1 MRSGTGNT
9 AEFKEDNMSI
19 HVVVMGVAGCGK
31 STVAEAIHERLGYVY
46 AEGDDFHPQA
56 NIDKMSA
63 GIPLTDEDRWPWLKV
78 INTWMVAREALDE
91 NTVVSSSA
99 LKRSY
104 REVLAQNVPTFFVH
118 LTGSQELIQ
127 QRLNERKGHFMPPA
141 LLPSQFAILEPLQPD
156 ENGVE
161 VSIEGSVEEMV
172 ERAVAAAVDQV
183 AVALGGSHEH
193 ARAVKV
199 LCNQRFGRLGAKVA
213 EEDDE
218 GIAVRG
224 LDVGDGLEHVGF
236 VLDGDGTFVHA
247 ALTSLGDVRAAH
259 FGERAREAVTGDG
272 DEAELY
278 IGDVFKHD
286 TFPP

>member
-31 STVAEAIHERLGYVY
+31 STVAEAIHERLGYAY

-63 GIPLTDEDRWPWLKV
+63 GIPLTDEDRWPWLQV
-78 INTWMVAREALDE
+78 INKWMVAREALGE

-104 REVLAQNVPTFFVH
+104 REALSENVPTFFIH
-118 LTGSQELIQ
+118 LSGTQELIQ

-141 LLPSQFAILEPLQPD
+141 LLPSQFAILEPLSPD

-161 VSIEGSVEEMV
+161 VSIEGSVDAMV
-172 ERAVAAAVDQV
+172 ERALDAVNEYARSVAPQSRQQAA
-183 AVALGGSHEH
+183 
-193 ARAVKV
+193 
-199 LCNQRFGRLGAKVA
+199 
-213 EEDDE
+213 
-218 GIAVRG
+218 
-224 LDVGDGLEHVGF
+224 
-236 VLDGDGTFVHA
+236 
-247 ALTSLGDVRAAH
+247 
-259 FGERAREAVTGDG
+259 
-272 DEAELY
+272 
-278 IGDVFKHD
+278 
-286 TFPP
+286 

>member
-161 VSIEGSVEEMV
+161 VSHRRQRRGNGRTCRRRS
-172 ERAVAAAVDQV
+172 ER
-183 AVALGGSHEH
+183 
-193 ARAVKV
+193 
-199 LCNQRFGRLGAKVA
+199 
-213 EEDDE
+213 
-218 GIAVRG
+218 VRG
-224 LDVGDGLEHVGF
+224 EGGRAI
-236 VLDGDGTFVHA
+236 A
-247 ALTSLGDVRAAH
+247 ASRVNGASRNTAQNNR
-259 FGERAREAVTGDG
+259 T
-272 DEAELY
+272 
-278 IGDVFKHD
+278 
-286 TFPP
+286 

>member
-1 MRSGTGNT
+1 
-9 AEFKEDNMSI
+9 MSI

-172 ERAVAAAVDQV
+172 ERAVAAAVDD
-183 AVALGGSHEH
+183 LL
-193 ARAVKV
+193 
-199 LCNQRFGRLGAKVA
+199 LCGPCDGITVPCIHQIG
-213 EEDDE
+213 E
-218 GIAVRG
+218 G
-224 LDVGDGLEHVGF
+224 
-236 VLDGDGTFVHA
+236 
-247 ALTSLGDVRAAH
+247 SLGSGSGLTGDAPQDHGSLRAGQIRFRFECRCRGAVHQSVVINVLNVRSKPVGVLH
-259 FGERAREAVTGDG
+259 IRERANVCRKRKRQHTCDHGNDQKHRH
-272 DEAELY
+272 ELRAN
-278 IGDVFKHD
+278 VFHD
-286 TFPP
+286 